1 MTALF
6 QFTLHPAE
14 MIFRGSVIYLGLM
27 LTFRFVLRR
36 GVGSLG
42 IADVLFIV
50 LIADASQNAMAG
62 EYRSITD
69 GFVLIGTLI
78 FWNVVLDWAAYRS
91 PLLRRVIQPAPLPL
105 IRNGKWI
112 RRNLK
117 TQWITTDEILSKLRE
132 RGIENIEVVSLA
144 TLEPDGELG
153 VRKTTADAVEAPP
166 PRKPPT

>member
-1 MTALF
+1 MTELF

-14 MIFRGSVIYLGLM
+14 LIFRGSVIYLGLM

>member
-1 MTALF
+1 MTELF

-14 MIFRGSVIYLGLM
+14 LIFRGSVIYLGLM

-36 GVGSLG
+36 GIGSLG

-91 PLLRRVIQPAPLPL
+91 PLLRRFLQPSALPL

-112 RRNLK
+112 RQNLK

-132 RGIENIEVVSLA
+132 RGIDDIGDVRLA

-153 VRKTTADAVEAPP
+153 VRKTTAEDVEAPT
-166 PRKPPT
+166 PRKTPV

>member
-1 MTALF
+1 M
-6 QFTLHPAE
+6 
-14 MIFRGSVIYLGLM
+14 GLM

-36 GVGSLG
+36 GIGSLG

-62 EYRSITD
+62 EYKSITD
-69 GFVLIGTLI
+69 GLVLIGTLI

-91 PLLRRVIQPAPLPL
+91 PMLRRFLQPSSLPL

-112 RRNLK
+112 RQNLK

-132 RGIENIEVVSLA
+132 RGIDDIGIVRLA

-153 VRKTTADAVEAPP
+153 VRKTTAEDVEAPT
-166 PRKPPT
+166 PRKTPV